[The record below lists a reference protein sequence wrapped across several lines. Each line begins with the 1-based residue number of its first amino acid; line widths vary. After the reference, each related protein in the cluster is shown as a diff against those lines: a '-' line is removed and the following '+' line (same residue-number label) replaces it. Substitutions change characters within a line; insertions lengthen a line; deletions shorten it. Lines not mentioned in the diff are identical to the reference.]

1 MHVSSNDAPYKS
13 SDEIVDELIRL
24 KDKIESVLP
33 GVRVFLSTP
42 TLRFDNGLANSVLR
56 EVTAKLREIF
66 KVVVV
71 NENIDRDCLG
81 HKGLHLNERGS
92 GRLARNFISLMQ
104 SL

>member
-1 MHVSSNDAPYKS
+1 M
-13 SDEIVDELIRL
+13 
-24 KDKIESVLP
+24 
-33 GVRVFLSTP
+33 STP

-56 EVTAKLREIF
+56 EVTAKLREMF